1 MLVTTAVSQLE
12 ISRLEID
19 APLNMADMLGT
30 PPVSQLEI
38 SPLKIDAP
46 RNMVH
51 WRGRMAREKM

>member
-12 ISRLEID
+12 ISRLKID
-19 APLNMADMLGT
+19 APLNMVDMLGT

-51 WRGRMAREKM
+51 

>member
-1 MLVTTAVSQLE
+1 MLVTTAVSQLG
-12 ISRLEID
+12 ISRLKIY